1 MRHLKSF
8 NHLGRTSSHRKALL
22 SNMASSLILRK
33 RITTSVAK
41 AKSLKV
47 YIEPLITKSKEDNTQ
62 SRRIVFSYLQDKH
75 AVSEL
80 FREVSPKIINR
91 PGGYTR
97 ILKTGFRHGDNADMC
112 IIELVDYN
120 ESMLKSSSLEKP
132 STVKK
137 SRRGGSRKKAEI
149 TDKPVTEVSTKKP
162 AAKKAIAKPETD
174 NVVAKPVTDIQPNV
188 ENESNQAIDN

>member
-62 SRRIVFSYLQDKH
+62 SRRIVFSYLQDKY

-80 FREVSPKIINR
+80 FREISPKIINR

-120 ESMLKSSSLEKP
+120 ESMLKSSSSSKA
-132 STVKK
+132 TAAKK
-137 SRRGGSRKKAEI
+137 SRRGGSK
-149 TDKPVTEVSTKKP
+149 KKP
-162 AAKKAIAKPETD
+162 EVA
-174 NVVAKPVTDIQPNV
+174 AKPVTDVVVNKPAV
-188 ENESNQAIDN
+188 EKKVTDAVPEVQTKTEPEAE